1 MDSRNVV
8 SIGLVTL
15 VIMFA
20 FMRQASW
27 FEGVGNT
34 TWRVLIFVFVLFSA
48 AALAFSAGKK
58 LKR

>member
-1 MDSRNVV
+1 MDRRNVI
-8 SIGLVTL
+8 SIGLVIMVIVLAFLRL
-15 VIMFA
+15 V
-20 FMRQASW
+20 SW
-27 FEGVGNT
+27 FDGVGNT